1 MKVRRVEAS
10 VSFISEAKIRQLN
23 KRWRKI
29 DKPTDVLSFP
39 LDLEIGP
46 DGVMRL
52 GDIVI
57 CEAQAKKHKHS
68 VPFLIKHSMLHLL
81 GKHHR

>member
-1 MKVRRVEAS
+1 MKVKRVEAV
-10 VSFISEAKIRQLN
+10 VSFVSEAKIRELN
-23 KRWRKI
+23 KRWRKL

-39 LDLEIGP
+39 LDMEVGP

-57 CEAQAKKHKHS
+57 CKKQAEEHKHS
-68 VPFLIKHSMLHLL
+68 VTFLIKHSMLHLL
-81 GKHHR
+81 GKHH

>member
-1 MKVRRVEAS
+1 MVTD
-10 VSFISEAKIRQLN
+10 VSFVDENTIRKLN
-23 KRWRKI
+23 RRWRKL

-39 LDLEIGP
+39 LEFEEGP

-57 CEAQAKKHKHS
+57 CKAQAKKKGLS
-68 VPFLIKHSMLHLL
+68 VAFLIKHAMLHLL
-81 GKHHR
+81 GVHHK

>member
-1 MKVRRVEAS
+1 MKIVAD
-10 VSFISEAKIRQLN
+10 VSFVDERTIRSLN
-23 KRWRKI
+23 RRWRKI

-39 LDLEIGP
+39 LDREVGP

-57 CEAQAKKHKHS
+57 CKTIASKKGHS
-68 VPFLIKHSMLHLL
+68 LPFLISHAMLHLL
-81 GKHHR
+81 GKHHK

>member
-1 MKVRRVEAS
+1 MKVVAD
-10 VSFISEAKIRQLN
+10 VSFVDEKTIRKLN
-23 KRWRKI
+23 RRWRKL

-39 LDLEIGP
+39 LEFDQGP

-57 CEAQAKKHKHS
+57 CKTQSQAKGHT
-68 VPFLIKHSMLHLL
+68 VPWLIKHAMLHLL
-81 GKHHR
+81 GVHHK